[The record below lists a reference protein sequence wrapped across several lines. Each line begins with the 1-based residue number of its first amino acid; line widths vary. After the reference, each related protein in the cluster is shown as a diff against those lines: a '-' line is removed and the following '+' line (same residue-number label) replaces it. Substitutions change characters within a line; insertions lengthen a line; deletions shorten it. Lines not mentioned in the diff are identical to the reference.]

1 MILTTFVEPPLDNN
15 NYLLIDE
22 AAKEAVLFDCS
33 CYDEKIVEL
42 LKSKGVSLKY
52 ILLTHAHFDHI
63 LGIEKMVEAT
73 GAKVVL
79 HKDDENLLN
88 NLNSYGFMLGLP
100 EVNIPK
106 VDLFVTEDEI
116 LTIGSLE
123 IKALH
128 TPGHTLGGVSY
139 FVGNMLFSGDTLFQE
154 SVGRTDLEGG
164 SFETLEESI
173 RNKLFTLPE
182 DVTVYPGHGPM
193 TTVGHE
199 KKYNSYI

>member
-22 AAKEAVLFDCS
+22 SAKEAVLFDCS